1 MIELRRHIRDIPD
14 FPKPGIVFRDIT
26 PLLADRDAFRAL
38 VDRFVERYRGRADVV
53 LGIESRGFLIGAA
66 VAYGLGTGIAL
77 VRKPGKLPSQ
87 TYAAR
92 YELEYGSDTLEI
104 HHDAIGAGHRV
115 LIVDD
120 LLATG
125 GTASAASETK
135 TFGYYRAEILAAL
148 VNGVVLWVI
157 VVFIVAE
164 AWRRLHDPP
173 PVAGRGLLALAL
185 LGLVVNAVVALRLRA
200 HRARSLNLRGAY
212 LHVLSD
218 LLGSFGAAAAGLVIV
233 LTGWNAADA
242 LASGLIAALIL
253 FGSWALVREAVDVL
267 MEAVPAHIDVEALS
281 RSLERVP
288 GTDEAHDLPGWSLT
302 TGRYALSA
310 HAVVAVDHDADDA
323 ILAAMAAIC
332 AREFHIEH
340 VTIQIEHESR
350 RAAEP
355 AH

>member
-1 MIELRRHIRDIPD
+1 MQERDHAREFGAVRSGLALTALLCVVELV
-14 FPKPGIVFRDIT
+14 GGYLT
-26 PLLADRDAFRAL
+26 NSLALLSDAAHMFTDVAAL
-38 VDRFVERYRGRADVV
+38 GLTLFA
-53 LGIESRGFLIGAA
+53 LWICSR
-66 VAYGLGTGIAL
+66 
-77 VRKPGKLPSQ
+77 P
-87 TYAAR
+87 
-92 YELEYGSDTLEI
+92 
-104 HHDAIGAGHRV
+104 
-115 LIVDD
+115 
-120 LLATG
+120 
-125 GTASAASETK
+125 ASETK

-148 VNGVVLWVI
+148 LNGVVLWVV

-173 PVAGRGLLALAL
+173 AVAGRGLLALAL
-185 LGLVVNAVVALRLRA
+185 VGLVVNAVVALRLRE
-200 HRARSLNLRGAY
+200 HRQRSLNLHGAY

-267 MEAVPAHIDVEALS
+267 MEAVPAHVDLEALR

-288 GTDEAHDLPGWSLT
+288 GTDEVHDLHVWSLT

-310 HAVVAVDHDADDA
+310 HAVVAADHDADDV
-323 ILAAMAAIC
+323 ILAAMAELC

-340 VTIQIEHESR
+340 VTIQIEHENR

>member
-1 MIELRRHIRDIPD
+1 MHPRDPARE
-14 FPKPGIVFRDIT
+14 FGAVRSG
-26 PLLADRDAFRAL
+26 LA
-38 VDRFVERYRGRADVV
+38 
-53 LGIESRGFLIGAA
+53 
-66 VAYGLGTGIAL
+66 
-77 VRKPGKLPSQ
+77 
-87 TYAAR
+87 
-92 YELEYGSDTLEI
+92 
-104 HHDAIGAGHRV
+104 
-115 LIVDD
+115 
-120 LLATG
+120 ATG
-125 GTASAASETK
+125 LLCVVELVGGWLTNSLALMSDAAHMFTDMAALGLTLFALWICSRPATETK

-148 VNGVVLWVI
+148 VNGVILWVI

-164 AWRRLHDPP
+164 AWRRLHHPP

-185 LGLVVNAVVALRLRA
+185 VGLAVNAVVALRLRE
-200 HRARSLNLRGAY
+200 HRGRSLNLRGAY
-212 LHVLSD
+212 LHILAD

-267 MEAVPAHIDVEALS
+267 MEAAPAHVDLEAL
-281 RSLERVP
+281 RRALERVP
-288 GTDEAHDLPGWSLT
+288 GTDEVHDLHVWSLT

-310 HAVVAVDHDADDA
+310 HAVVGVDHEADDA

-332 AREFHIEH
+332 ARDFHIEH